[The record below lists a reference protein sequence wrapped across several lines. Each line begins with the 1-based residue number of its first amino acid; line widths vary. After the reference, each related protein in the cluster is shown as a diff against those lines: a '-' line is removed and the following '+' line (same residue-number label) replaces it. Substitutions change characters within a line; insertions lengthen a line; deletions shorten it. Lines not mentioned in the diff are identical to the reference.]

1 MGKRKTVTVNL
12 KELDGIVDSAQEK
25 PLSAAEAKKLK
36 TALHTMAELL
46 APDRT
51 TEKSRKVLGREPA
64 AKEPAEKAPGHGRN
78 GADAYKTA
86 EVVEVPHETL
96 TSGEACP
103 ECPKGKVYDQKK
115 PRVLLRIVGQ
125 APVQAKVYKLQSLRC
140 NLCGAIFTAT
150 QPEGIGSEKYDESV
164 ASTVAIFKYGNGIP
178 LNRLESMEKMFGVPF
193 AASTQWEL
201 LEELAVILQPV
212 FEQMKREAAQC
223 ELVHND
229 DTGAKVLNLHRPA
242 GDKRTGTF
250 TTGIVA
256 DSRRYKIAV
265 FVTGRQHAGENLK
278 DLLIQRS
285 QALEPPIQMAD
296 AASRNAPKLSEESQT
311 VLANCLAHGRRHV
324 IDHID
329 NFPEQCQH
337 ILDLLGVPFKNEA
350 EAKRLGLAPKE
361 RLKFHKEHSGP
372 AMARLH
378 KWLLI
383 PFKEHGVEP
392 NSGLGQAMKYLVTH
406 WRKLTLFLFVAG
418 APIDNNICERAI
430 KKAVLMRKNSYFYRT
445 EHGADVG
452 DLFMSLIH
460 TCELNQVNAFNY
472 LTELQKNLLA
482 ALTKPAD
489 WMPWNYEEQ
498 LRATTAA
505 V

>member
-12 KELDGIVDSAQEK
+12 DELDGIVDSAQEK

-46 APDRT
+46 SPERS
-51 TEKSRKVLGREPA
+51 TEKTRKVLGREPA
-64 AKEPAEKAPGHGRN
+64 AKGTKERASGHGRN

-86 EVVEVPHETL
+86 EVIEVPHDTL
-96 TSGEACP
+96 KPGEQCP
-103 ECPKGKVYDQKK
+103 ECPKGKVYDQK
-115 PRVLLRIVGQ
+115 PRQILRIIGQ
-125 APVQAKVYKLQSLRC
+125 APIQAKVYKLQSLRC
-140 NLCGAIFTAT
+140 NLCGAIFTANP
-150 QPEGIGSEKYDESV
+150 PEGVGYDKYDETV
-164 ASTVAIFKYGNGIP
+164 GSTVAIFKYGNGMP
-178 LNRLESMEKMFGVPF
+178 MNRLESLEKMFGVPF
-193 AASTQWEL
+193 SSSTQWDL
-201 LEELAVILQPV
+201 LEELAVILQPI
-212 FEQMKREAAQC
+212 FDRMKLEAAQC
-223 ELVHND
+223 EVLHND
-229 DTGAKVLNLHRPA
+229 DTGAKVLGLIRPA

-256 DSRRYKIAV
+256 DSRRHRIAV
-265 FVTGRQHAGENLK
+265 FVTGRQHAGENLR
-278 DLLIQRS
+278 DLLVQRS
-285 QALEPPIQMAD
+285 RALDPPIQMAD
-296 AASRNAPKLSEESQT
+296 AASRNTPKLSEESQT
-311 VLANCLAHGRRHV
+311 ILANCLSHGRRHV

-337 ILDLLGVPFKNEA
+337 ILDLLAVPFKNEA
-350 EAKRLGLAPKE
+350 EAKRRQLDPKE

-372 AMARLH
+372 AMAKLH
-378 KWLLI
+378 KWLQV

-392 NSGLGQAMKYLVTH
+392 NSGLGQAMKYLLTH
-406 WRKLTLFLFVAG
+406 WRKLTLFLSVAG
-418 APIDNNICERAI
+418 VPIDNNICERAI

-460 TCELNQVNAFNY
+460 TCELNKVNAFNY

-482 ALTKPAD
+482 ALTKPEE

-498 LRATTAA
+498 LRPLTVA